1 VARYQDEELHQPNG
15 LFITFSHQ
23 TLIAQHQVTPQEK
36 DPPFLVNRIDTGSG
50 GFPVRLLPL
59 DIRQYVKKS
68 ESLCG
73 DLIIKQYFLLVCL
86 VGSCLF
92 FVEQTNSLTG

>member
-1 VARYQDEELHQPNG
+1 

-36 DPPFLVNRIDTGSG
+36 DPPFFVNRIDTGSG

-73 DLIIKQYFLLVCL
+73 DLIIKRYFLLVCVWL
-86 VGSCLF
+86 DLAYLS
-92 FVEQTNSLTG
+92 NKLTALLAKTKQ